1 MSIITVVFTALFFIV
16 IGVAYCMGWN
26 QVKRTMPEH
35 LIHYYMIAAVIRFLL
50 VAILILA
57 YIKFADAS
65 RKENIQFAL
74 MTVAMYVVM
83 MVVTLSIKHK

>member
-1 MSIITVVFTALFFIV
+1 MSALTVVLTALFFFV
-16 IGVAYCMGWN
+16 IGTAYCLGWR

-35 LIHYYMIAAVIRFLL
+35 LIHYYMIAAVVRFLL

-57 YIKFADAS
+57 YIKLADAT
-65 RKENIQFAL
+65 REENIQFAL
-74 MTVAMYVVM
+74 MVVAMYVVM